1 MNASYLL
8 RRAGFAVLTLVLVCF
23 FTFAIF
29 FWLSPDPATLIC
41 GQTCTPERIENI
53 RAQLGLDQPFLVQ
66 FLTFASGLFVGRTM
80 QSGSTVIEC
89 AAPCL
94 GYSFQTGQEV
104 KVMMLDRFPTSLTL
118 AIGACVLW
126 LTVGIISGVIAAL
139 RQGTGVDSTIRIG
152 SLVGVAL
159 PNYFVAL
166 LLQFLLVVQ
175 LKVLP
180 FPQNVAFNDDPLL
193 WFQSFLM
200 PWIVL
205 ALMYAAIYTRITRS
219 NVIDT
224 LSENYV
230 RTARAKGLHERI
242 VVGKHALR
250 PALTPLVTLVG
261 MDFAALLGGALI
273 TETVFGLNGIG
284 KMARDAIATNDQ
296 PVIMGFTLV
305 AATLV
310 VIANLLV
317 DVVYSFLDPRIRTGA
332 NA

>member
-1 MNASYLL
+1 MNAGYLL

-41 GQTCTPERIENI
+41 GQTCTPAKIADI
-53 RAQLGLDQPFLVQ
+53 REQLGLDKPFLVQ
-66 FLTFASGLFVGRTM
+66 FLTFVSGLFAGRSM
-80 QSGSTVIEC
+80 QSGTTVIEC

-104 KVMMLDRFPTSLTL
+104 KVMMAERFPTSLTL
-118 AIGACVLW
+118 AIGACILW
-126 LTVGIISGVIAAL
+126 LLFGVVSGVIAAL
-139 RQGTGVDSTIRIG
+139 RQGTLADSTIRMV

-166 LLQFLLVVQ
+166 LLQFILVVQ
-175 LKVLP
+175 LKLLP
-180 FPQNVAFNDDPLL
+180 FPQNVGFDEDPLL

-230 RTARAKGLHERI
+230 RTARAKGLHER
-242 VVGKHALR
+242 VVIGKHALR

-310 VIANLLV
+310 VVANLVV

-332 NA
+332 KA

>member
-1 MNASYLL
+1 MNLAYIS
-8 RRAGFAVLTLVLVCF
+8 RRVAFAVLTLAVVVF

-29 FWLSPDPATLIC
+29 FWLSPDPAVLIC
-41 GQTCTPERIENI
+41 GQTCTPDRIATI
-53 RAQLGLDQPFLVQ
+53 REQLGLDKPFLEQ
-66 FLTFASGLFVGRTM
+66 FWTFVSGLFVGRTLE
-80 QSGSTVIEC
+80 SGTSVVTC
-89 AAPCL
+89 SAPCL

-104 KVMMLDRFPTSLTL
+104 KAMMVQRFPTTLTL

-126 LTVGIISGVIAAL
+126 LTVGIIGGVIAAL
-139 RQGTGVDSTIRIG
+139 RRGTWVDSTIRLG
-152 SLVGVAL
+152 SLAGIAL

-166 LLQFLLVVQ
+166 LLQFVLVVQ
-175 LKVLP
+175 LRWLP
-180 FPQNVAFNDDPLL
+180 FPQNVTFEQNPGL
-193 WFQSFLM
+193 WFSSYLM

-205 ALMYAAIYTRITRS
+205 ALMYAAVYTRITRA

-230 RTARAKGLHERI
+230 RTARAKGLTEPV

-284 KMARDAIATNDQ
+284 KMARDAITTNDQ
-296 PVIMGFTLV
+296 PVIMGFTLT
-305 AATLV
+305 AAAFV
-310 VIANLLV
+310 VVANLLV
-317 DVVYSFLDPRIRTGA
+317 DVVYSFLDPRVRTGGS
-332 NA
+332 

>member
-1 MNASYLL
+1 MNVWYLL
-8 RRAGFAVLTLVLVCF
+8 RRVGFAALTLVLVIF

-41 GQTCTPERIENI
+41 GQTCTPERIEEI
-53 RAQLGLDQPFLVQ
+53 RDQLGLSQPFLVQ
-66 FLTFASGLFVGRTM
+66 FLTFLSGLFVGRTM
-80 QSGSTVIEC
+80 QSGSTTIEC

-104 KVMMLDRFPTSLTL
+104 KVMMLDRFPTSFTL
-118 AIGACVLW
+118 AIGACILW
-126 LTVGIISGVIAAL
+126 LLIGVVSGIVAAL
-139 RQGTGVDSTIRIG
+139 RQGTAWDSTIRMG
-152 SLVGVAL
+152 SLLGVAL

-166 LLQFLLVVQ
+166 LLQFVLVVQ

-180 FPQNVAFNDDPLL
+180 FPQNVTFQEDPLL

-230 RTARAKGLHERI
+230 RTARAKGLTERV

-305 AATLV
+305 AAALV
-310 VIANLLV
+310 VVANLAV
-317 DVVYSFLDPRIRTGA
+317 DVVYSLLDPRIRTGA
-332 NA
+332 GA

>member
-1 MNASYLL
+1 MNLWYLL
-8 RRAGFAVLTLVLVCF
+8 RRIGFAVLTLAVVCL

-41 GQTCTPERIENI
+41 GQTCTPDRIAAI
-53 RAQLGLDQPFLVQ
+53 REQLGVDRPFIEQ
-66 FLTFASGLFVGRTM
+66 FVTFVSGLFVGRTM
-80 QSGSTVIEC
+80 QSGTSVIEC

-126 LTVGIISGVIAAL
+126 LFFGVISGIIAAL
-139 RQGTGVDSTIRIG
+139 RQGTAIDSTIRIG
-152 SLVGVAL
+152 SLLGIAL

-166 LLQFLLVVQ
+166 LLQFILVVQ
-175 LKVLP
+175 LKILP
-180 FPQNVAFNDDPLL
+180 FPQNVGFAENPVL

-205 ALMYAAIYTRITRS
+205 ALMYAAIYTRVTRS

-230 RTARAKGLHERI
+230 RTARAKGLRERV

-273 TETVFGLNGIG
+273 TETVFGLNGVG

-310 VIANLLV
+310 VVANLVV
-317 DVVYSFLDPRIRTGA
+317 DIIYSLLDPRVRTGA

>member
-1 MNASYLL
+1 MNPWYLL
-8 RRAGFAVLTLVLVCF
+8 RRAGFAVLTLALVCF

-41 GQTCTPERIENI
+41 GQTCTPDKIAGI
-53 RAQLGLDQPFLVQ
+53 REQLGLDKPFLVQ
-66 FLTFASGLFVGRTM
+66 FLTFVSGLFVGRSM
-80 QSGSTVIEC
+80 QNGSTVIEC
-89 AAPCL
+89 TAPCL

-104 KVMMLDRFPTSLTL
+104 KVMMAERFPTSLTL
-118 AIGACVLW
+118 AIGACLLW
-126 LTVGIISGVIAAL
+126 LIFGIISGVIAAL
-139 RQGTGVDSTIRIG
+139 RQGTLVDSTIRMG

-166 LLQFLLVVQ
+166 LLQFILVVQ
-175 LKVLP
+175 LKLLP
-180 FPQNVAFNDDPLL
+180 FPQNVGFNEDPLL

-230 RTARAKGLHERI
+230 RTARAKGLHDR
-242 VVGKHALR
+242 VVIGKHALR

-284 KMARDAIATNDQ
+284 KMARDAISTNDQ

-310 VIANLLV
+310 VVANLLV

-332 NA
+332 KA